1 MHKGSKYLIKVQD
14 ELSVYQRYLINEDE
28 QLTPTEQETWRKLT
42 TVREWLLEGWSD
54 AVVKN
59 VLRKTYGIKEHRCR
73 ELVVMAYGIFAELNV
88 AKDKK
93 GVKYMYAEMLRRAA
107 MFALTGKIDPSE
119 EGAEVWDD
127 EAGGFVKKKHTPD
140 YDAYYKLIKE
150 AAKIDGAYD
159 EEKQVVKEDFKKP
172 TKLVIQKV
180 TNNTTI
186 NYGDKKGESDETR
199 FELVE

>member
-1 MHKGSKYLIKVQD
+1 MIKVQD
-14 ELSVYQRYLINEDE
+14 ELSVYQRYLVNEDE
-28 QLTPTEQETWRKLT
+28 KLTPTEEETWKKLT
-42 TVREWLLEGWSD
+42 TVREWLLEGWPD

-59 VLRKTYGIKEHRCR
+59 VLKKTYGIKEHRCR
-73 ELVVMAYGIFAELNV
+73 ELVVMAYGIFGELNV

-107 MFALTGKIDPSE
+107 MFALTGKMSPE
-119 EGAEVWDD
+119 EEFEQFFD
-127 EAGGFVKKKHTPD
+127 EELGQLATKKHTPD

-159 EEKQVVKEDFKKP
+159 EEKQVAKEEMKKP

-180 TNNTTI
+180 SVHHHHHNEI
-186 NYGDKKGESDETR
+186 VDGGEA
-199 FELVE
+199 ELA